1 MRDKKDLQRLLNLNF
16 LDLTNKTICVGRY
29 DLPKVFCNL
38 EEYPDYIALYSQPCD
53 YHRTNNTAVS
63 FYDYDIRFDNDN
75 GLYNAIYF
83 NNEKRLEDF
92 RRRFKGVKYFIAPD
106 YSQCGDVQAY
116 HNVHRLGR
124 AREVSIWLSL
134 NTGAIVIPNITCCQE
149 KDLEYNCD
157 GLEDV
162 DTVAV
167 STKGRST
174 DSLDRSLIQKSVD
187 NCLLK
192 LPNLNAIIVYSTS
205 ANSKEVDELFR
216 NAKKKGIKIIVPD
229 NQLRSRN
236 IARSSH
242 VQHR

>member
-1 MRDKKDLQRLLNLNF
+1 MREKKDLQRLLNLNF
-16 LDLTNKTICVGRY
+16 LDLTNKTVCVGGY

-63 FYDYDIRFDNDN
+63 FYDYDIRFDNYN

-83 NNEKRLEDF
+83 NNEKRLEEY
-92 RRRFKGVKYFIAPD
+92 RWRFKGVKYFIAPD
-106 YSQCGDVQAY
+106 YSRCGDVQAY
-116 HNVHRLGR
+116 HNIHRLGR

-134 NTGAIVIPNITCCQE
+134 NIGAIVIPNISSCQE
-149 KDLEYNCD
+149 KDYEYNCD

-174 DSLDRSLIQKSVD
+174 DSLDRLLLQRSVD

-192 LPNLNAIIVYSTS
+192 LPKLKAIIVYSTS
-205 ANSKEVDELFR
+205 ASGKEVDELFR
-216 NAKKKGIKIIVPD
+216 NAIDKGIRIIVPD
-229 NQLRSRN
+229 NQLRLRN
-236 IARSSH
+236 IARSSN
-242 VQHR
+242 VYR